1 MTASA
6 QSSIK
11 KMSWA
16 KGQSSGWT
24 AFDLKQ
30 RKNNNLESEVDKDH
44 FPAIGTSDPI
54 VKKNRVP
61 AKPFSSVLLPT
72 KNFPPLKEGLNSEK
86 AVSDSDSDGKYSGA
100 IAQEDVNFAT
110 KKLREQNLW
119 AEPSLIDDIL
129 AAVNNNVDKASALL
143 ETMASAVNFED
154 YKVSCDPRSTTT
166 TDDTPSKNK
175 TNESLTLEKVK
186 GDISFDDN
194 HQDND
199 RYLEDRNASSVQNLL
214 NSVPVE
220 PEWEDDDIYIS
231 NRKDALRTM
240 RYEF

>member
-6 QSSIK
+6 QSSVK

-16 KGQSSGWT
+16 KGQSAGWT

-30 RKNNNLESEVDKDH
+30 RKNINFESEVDKDH
-44 FPAIGTSDPI
+44 FPAIGTSEST
-54 VKKNRVP
+54 VKKNHLP

-72 KNFPPLKEGLNSEK
+72 KHFPPLKEGLNNKK
-86 AVSDSDSDGKYSGA
+86 AVLGSDSDEKYCEGP
-100 IAQEDVNFAT
+100 AQEDVNLAI

-119 AEPSLIDDIL
+119 AEHSLIEDIL

-154 YKVSCDPRSTTT
+154 YKVSSAVITT
-166 TDDTPSKNK
+166 TDDTPYKNK
-175 TNESLTLEKVK
+175 TNESLTLGKVK
-186 GDISFDDN
+186 DDIPFDN

-199 RYLEDRNASSVQNLL
+199 KVLENRNVSPIQNLL

-231 NRKDALRTM
+231 NRKDALKTM

>member
-6 QSSIK
+6 QSSVK

-30 RKNNNLESEVDKDH
+30 RKNNNFESEVDKDN
-44 FPAIGTSDPI
+44 FPAIGTSDST
-54 VKKNRVP
+54 VKKNHVP

-72 KNFPPLKEGLNSEK
+72 KNFPPLKECLNNKKVISG
-86 AVSDSDSDGKYSGA
+86 SDSDEKYCGA
-100 IAQEDVNFAT
+100 PAQEDVNLAI

-119 AEPSLIDDIL
+119 AEHSLIDDIL

-154 YKVSCDPRSTTT
+154 YKVSSAVIAT
-166 TDDTPSKNK
+166 TDDTPYKNK
-175 TNESLTLEKVK
+175 TNESLTLEKIK
-186 GDISFDDN
+186 DGIPFDK

-199 RYLEDRNASSVQNLL
+199 KGLENRNVSSIQNLL